1 AARSGLRD
9 TTAAR
14 GALPSV
20 AGGGGGLLA
29 AGDGASRK
37 LFLFPSGKRRRVPAD
52 PFAFLSSRLLSWRG
66 KMSFLMERFRGA
78 RRDGADESIDEFARR
93 RAGPEVADVVA
104 DAIVTGIH
112 AGDPKL
118 LSMKATFPQLV
129 ALEQEY
135 GSVMR
140 GRARQ

>member
-1 AARSGLRD
+1 AA
-9 TTAAR
+9 
-14 GALPSV
+14 
-20 AGGGGGLLA
+20 AGGGA
-29 AGDGASRK
+29 Y
-37 LFLFPSGKRRRVPAD
+37 RRRSWSLTVRWRRTPAD

-66 KMSFLMERFRGA
+66 KMSFLMERFRGP

-118 LSMKATFPQLV
+118 LSMKATFPQMV
-129 ALEQEY
+129 ALRSEEHTSELQ
-135 GSVMR
+135 SLTN
-140 GRARQ
+140 